1 MIKVIIADDQELL
14 RDLLEQMLKN
24 YSDIEVAGCA
34 ANGLEAI
41 SLALLHKP
49 DVVLMDIDMPEC
61 NGLEAAQEI
70 KRACPETK
78 ILILTIS
85 KGGDDIR
92 EALDSGVD
100 GYILKSV
107 SPEELVMAIKGVYS
121 NMEII
126 HKDIRT
132 LAKARSEM
140 LANRIGN
147 KTRIVVNGISVELSD
162 RELDVIKKIIE
173 GKSSTEMASELFVT
187 EGRLRNI
194 ITEVISKLMLKDR
207 TQLAVFAIKNK
218 LV

>member
-14 RDLLEQMLKN
+14 RDLLEQMLKR
-24 YSDIEVAGCA
+24 YSDIEVCGCA

-41 SLALLHKP
+41 DLAKRHRP

-61 NGLEAAQEI
+61 NGLEAAKEI
-70 KRACPETK
+70 KRVCPETK

-92 EALDSGVD
+92 HALDGGVD

-107 SPEELVMAIKGVYS
+107 SPDELLMAIKGVHS

-132 LAKARSEM
+132 LANSRDAVTTS
-140 LANRIGN
+140 RIGN
-147 KTRIVVNGISVELSD
+147 KTRIVVNDIAVELSD
-162 RELDVIKKIIE
+162 REIDVIKKLVE
-173 GKSSTEMASELFVT
+173 GKSSAEMAAELFVT

-194 ITEVISKLMLKDR
+194 ITEIISKLMLKDR